1 MPSPDAISPNSVQ
14 LPDIYSQEDVQ
25 HILQIAIAKKDDR
38 GELTRSQLW
47 EIATELEI
55 DRESLMAAE
64 SEWLNQRQ
72 IDAKKEEFD
81 SYRRE
86 QLRQKV
92 EQYLIINSFLM
103 AIDLLAV
110 HALTWSLYA
119 ALILGLPLTL
129 QTWRTLQTKGKS
141 YELAFQRWNLK
152 NEVKQSL
159 SLLWQRFQRVW
170 QGN

>member
-1 MPSPDAISPNSVQ
+1 MPFPDALTPKNVQ
-14 LPDIYSQEDVQ
+14 PPEIYTQEDVQ
-25 HILQIAIAKKDDR
+25 HILQIAIAKKNDQ

-47 EIATELEI
+47 EIAAELEI
-55 DRESLMAAE
+55 DRESLVAAE
-64 SEWLNQRQ
+64 REWLNQRE
-72 IDAKKEEFD
+72 IDLKKVEFD

-86 QLRQKV
+86 QLRHSV
-92 EQYLIINSFLM
+92 VRYLIINGFVM
-103 AIDLLAV
+103 GINLLAA
-110 HALTWSLYA
+110 HTLTWSLYL

-129 QTWRTLQTKGKS
+129 QTWKTLQTKGKA

-159 SLLWQRFQRVW
+159 SLLWNRLQRAW